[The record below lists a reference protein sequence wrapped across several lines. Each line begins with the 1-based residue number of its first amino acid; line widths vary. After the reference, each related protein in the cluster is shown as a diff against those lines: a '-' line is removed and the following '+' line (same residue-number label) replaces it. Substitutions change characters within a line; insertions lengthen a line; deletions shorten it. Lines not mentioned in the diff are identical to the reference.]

1 MKRFMLLAATCAV
14 ALPAFAQNIATVNG
28 NAITEAELNNTVKA
42 LVARGAQ
49 DTPEFRS
56 QLTNELINRA
66 VLIQEAEKAGIDKKE
81 DVVIAL
87 NNARQ
92 EILIASLL
100 QEWSAKNQIS
110 DADIQKTYDEIVK
123 ENAAKK
129 EYKVKHILVKD
140 ETAANKLLKS
150 IKDKK
155 ATFADVAKKESID
168 SGSGNNGG
176 DLGWAP
182 AENYVPEFADAVK
195 GAKKGEL
202 LSKPVKSQ
210 FGWHII
216 QVDDE
221 RAAQPP
227 KLEEVKPQL
236 QQMLSQQALQKHMK
250 ELRDAAKVDIVE
262 TKAEEKK

>member
-1 MKRFMLLAATCAV
+1 MKRFMLLAATCAA

-49 DTPEFRS
+49 DTPEFRK
-56 QLTNELINRA
+56 QLTEELINRA
-66 VLIQEAEKAGIDKKE
+66 VLVQAAEKAGVDKKDE
-81 DVVIAL
+81 VALAL
-87 NNARQ
+87 NNAKQ

-100 QEWSAKNQIS
+100 QDWSQKNQIS
-110 DADIQKTYDEIVK
+110 DAEIQKAYDEIVK
-123 ENAAKK
+123 ANANKK

-155 ATFADVAKKESID
+155 AKFADVAKKESID
-168 SGSGNNGG
+168 SGSGKAGG

-182 AENYVPEFADAVK
+182 AENYVPEFANAVK
-195 GAKKGEL
+195 AAKKGQL
-202 LSKPVKSQ
+202 IAKPVKSQ

-216 QVDDE
+216 QVEDE

-250 ELRDAAKVDIVE
+250 ELRDKAKVEI
-262 TKAEEKK
+262 TEKK